1 MIATW
6 RIYLRLIGLF
16 AVPLFAVLAVAQQLP
31 VQEATLENGMRVL
44 LLPRKGSAN
53 IAAGWVARV
62 GAVNERPG
70 ITGISH
76 LFEHMMFK
84 GTNTIGTRNAEE
96 DAKLNLELDK
106 VKGELRK
113 EEDELARRLRLGE
126 IADVKDPKVRTA
138 HHQQLL
144 AEFDKLTK
152 RQSDLLVK
160 NEFDRIYTTQGAS
173 GMNAGTSED
182 FTVYY
187 INVPTNKLELW
198 FWMESDRLANPVF
211 REFYSE
217 RDVVREERRM
227 RTDST
232 PIGRYLEQFNAL
244 FWKSSPYGWPVVGW
258 PSDIDA
264 ITREEANAYFGTY
277 YAPNNLTACLVGDFD
292 PKTALEL
299 ANWYF
304 GRLHRGI
311 VAPPPVVTVET
322 PQLGEQRMSA
332 TAETSPEVYIRFHTV
347 ADGHVDEP
355 ALNVLAS
362 LMNGRTG
369 RLYKALVLDQ
379 QVANAAFANQD
390 SRKYEGFLE
399 LRGTAKPG
407 KTPEEVEKAIDRE
420 LDKLQSEPVPD
431 KELEK
436 IKNNLAAANFRRSQS
451 DFNLLL
457 NILVN
462 DASRSWRTLNTDPPL
477 LQAVT
482 AADVQRVAKKYFK
495 PENRNVLTLY
505 RKGTNP

>member
-1 MIATW
+1 M
-6 RIYLRLIGLF
+6 RLFRFLV
-16 AVPLFAVLAVAQQLP
+16 VPLFAALAAAQQIP
-31 VQEATLENGMRVL
+31 VEEFTLDNGMRVL

-62 GAVNERPG
+62 GSVNERPG

-96 DAKLNLELDK
+96 DAKLNLQLDQI
-106 VKGELRK
+106 KGELRK
-113 EEDELARRLRLGE
+113 EEAELARRLRLGE
-126 IADVKDPKVRTA
+126 ITDVKDPKNRTA
-138 HHQQLL
+138 HHQELL
-144 AEFDKLTK
+144 AQFEKLTK
-152 RQSDLLVK
+152 QQSDLIVK
-160 NEFDRIYTTQGAS
+160 EEFSRVYSREGGS

-182 FTVYY
+182 FTFYF

-217 RDVVREERRM
+217 RDVVMEERRM

-232 PIGRYLEQFNAL
+232 PTGRYLEQFNAM

-264 ITREEANAYFGTY
+264 ISREEANSYFGTY

-292 PKTALEL
+292 RQTALAFAKE
-299 ANWYF
+299 YF
-304 GRLHRGI
+304 GRLHRGV
-311 VAPPPVVTVET
+311 VAPPPVTTVET
-322 PQLGEQRMSA
+322 PQVGEQRMSA
-332 TAETSPEVYIRFHTV
+332 IAETNPEVYIRFHTV
-347 ADGHVDEP
+347 PDGHVDEP
-355 ALNVLAS
+355 ALSVLAY

-369 RLYKALVLDQ
+369 RLYKSLVLEQ
-379 QVANAAFANQD
+379 QVANAAFASQD
-390 SRKYEGFLE
+390 SRKYEGYMEF
-399 LRGTAKPG
+399 RGTAKPG
-407 KTPEEVEKAIDRE
+407 KTPEDVEKAIEKE
-420 LDKLQSEPVPD
+420 LEKLQSEPVSD
-431 KELEK
+431 HELEK
-436 IKNNLAAANFRRSQS
+436 VKNNLAASNFRRSQS

-462 DASRSWRTLNTDPPL
+462 DASRGWRTLNTDPPL

-482 AADVQRVAKKYFK
+482 AADVQRVAKKYLK
-495 PENRNVLTLY
+495 TENRNVLLLY
-505 RKGTNP
+505 RKGAN